1 MAWSVGSQS
10 EKFAIEVAVRPV
22 YQPKYE
28 LSPRRSNQVYERWNG
43 MFVLTAMSTAVGV
56 IGSSRRAIFPARN
69 RNCRVPGRWS
79 GTDTG
84 SLSIELASRQAGLRA
99 A

>member
-28 LSPRRSNQVYERWNG
+28 LSPSRSNHVYERWNG
-43 MFVLTAMSTAVGV
+43 MLVLTAMSTAVGV
-56 IGSSRRAIFPARN
+56 IGSSPRASFPARN

-79 GTDTG
+79 GIDTG
-84 SLSIELASRQAGLRA
+84 SFSTELARRQAWLRA
-99 A
+99 